1 MAARDIRIL
10 SVGSVVQDVFLRS
23 KAFTPH
29 KEPDGD
35 MVETFNL
42 GEKYEVDD
50 VIFSTGGGACNAAV
64 TFSRQGFHSTFVG
77 KVGSDALGRMIMDEL
92 HADQVETGHV
102 HIVDGLRS
110 GYSTLLLAP
119 TGERSILV
127 FHGGSTQFSKE
138 ELTIT
143 YIDAD
148 WMYLS
153 TFTGNYDVLEYLLQ
167 AAKDKNIKVAFNPG
181 KGELADP
188 ERLKNLFHY
197 LTVLSLNKEEMQVLY
212 QGESPADLAR
222 AAHQDVP
229 YVVVTDGP
237 NGVAATDGKKVCVA
251 GMYEDVPVV
260 DRTGAGDAFS
270 SGFTAMIAQGES
282 IEKAITFG
290 SANSTS
296 VVQTIG
302 AKAGILRHDAPLHEM
317 PIESFG
323 F

>member
-1 MAARDIRIL
+1 MAASDIRIV
-10 SVGSVVQDVFLRS
+10 SVGSVVQDVFLQS

-29 KEPDGD
+29 KEDDGEL
-35 MVETFNL
+35 VEEFKL
-42 GEKYEVDD
+42 GEKYEVDE

-77 KVGSDALGRMIMDEL
+77 KVGNDALGRMIMDEL

-102 HIVDGLRS
+102 NIVDGLRS
-110 GYSTLLLAP
+110 GYSTLLLSP

-127 FHGGSTQFSKE
+127 FHGGSTQFNKE
-138 ELTIT
+138 ELDISHV
-143 YIDAD
+143 DAD

-153 TFTGNYDVLEYLLQ
+153 TFTGNYEVLEYLLQ
-167 AAKDKNIKVAFNPG
+167 AAQAKNIKVAFNPG

-188 ERLKNLFHY
+188 ARLKSIFQY
-197 LTVLSLNKEEMQVLY
+197 LTILSLNKEEMQVLY
-212 QGESPADLAR
+212 PGDTPSELAR
-222 AAHQDVP
+222 AAHSDVP

-237 NGVAATDGKKVCVA
+237 NGVAATDGTKVCVA
-251 GMYEDVPVV
+251 GMYEDVPVI

-270 SGFTAMIAQGES
+270 SGFTAMIATGES
-282 IEKAITFG
+282 LEKAITFG

-302 AKAGILRHDAPLHEM
+302 AKVGILKQDAVLHEM
-317 PIESFG
+317 PIETTNF
-323 F
+323 